1 MVKVVLWG
9 SLKSFAGGE
18 ESVEIEAANVREL
31 LTRLGESYPGLKP
44 QIDRGLSVSIDGKS
58 TGTHG
63 SSRLLPIARFIFCR
77 GWRAGNQQVPF
88 ICQGDE

>member
-31 LTRLGESYPGLKP
+31 LNGLGESYPGLKP
-44 QIDRGLSVSIDGKS
+44 QIDRGLSVSIDGKIYRDAWFQPIS
-58 TGTHG
+58 PN
-63 SSRLLPIARFIFCR
+63 SEVYLLPRL
-77 GWRAGNQQVPF
+77 AG
-88 ICQGDE
+88 G

>member
-44 QIDRGLSVSIDGKS
+44 QIDRGLSVSIDGKIYRDAWFQPIS
-58 TGTHG
+58 EG
-63 SSRLLPIARFIFCR
+63 SEVYLLPRL
-77 GWRAGNQQVPF
+77 AG
-88 ICQGDE
+88 G